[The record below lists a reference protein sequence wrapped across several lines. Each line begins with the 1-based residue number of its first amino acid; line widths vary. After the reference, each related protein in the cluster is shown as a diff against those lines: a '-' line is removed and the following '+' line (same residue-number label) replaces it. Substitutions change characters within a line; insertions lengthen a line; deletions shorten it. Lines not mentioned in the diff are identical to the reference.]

1 MTTVRNKNKSIFIA
15 PELSFK
21 KKHKGLIV
29 PEIYNKRLITLG
41 YFAFGIKALEPARIT
56 PKQNES
62 LRRILV
68 KKFKDIVVSTNH
80 SLIPGYPISKK
91 AMGIRMGKGK
101 GAISYWVNRLSS
113 SKISLYI
120 RIPHIIDNLNFFK
133 YNYQSICKR
142 FNYNSKLIINNHFL
156 QEKYN
161 NMFSKINYWK
171 FMI

>member
-1 MTTVRNKNKSIFIA
+1 MTPVKNKNKSIFIA
-15 PELSFK
+15 PELPFK

-41 YFAFGIKALEPARIT
+41 YYALGIKAMEPARIT

-68 KKFKDIVVSTNH
+68 KKFKDVVVSTNH

-120 RIPHIIDNLNFFK
+120 RIPHIIDNLSFFK
-133 YNYQSICKR
+133 YNYQSVCKR
-142 FNYNSKLIINNHFL
+142 FNYNSKLILNNHFL

-161 NMFSKINYWK
+161 YNTNIFNYWK
-171 FMI
+171 FTV

>member
-1 MTTVRNKNKSIFIA
+1 MAKNKNKSVFIA

-29 PEIYNKRLITLG
+29 REIYNKRLITLG
-41 YFAFGIKALEPARIT
+41 YSALGIKAMESARVT

-68 KKFKDIVVSTNH
+68 KKFKDVVVSTNH
-80 SLIPGYPISKK
+80 SLIPSYPISKK

-101 GAISYWVNRLSS
+101 GAVSYWVNRLSS

-133 YNYQSICKR
+133 YNYHSFCKR

-161 NMFSKINYWK
+161 STSSKFNYWK
-171 FMI
+171 FKI